1 MKVLAVT
8 CFTGGEELAAMT
20 QDCLL
25 KLADCVPKGVEFK
38 TSLLAQGWTV
48 LPTCPIGTLSLA
60 PENIGFAYG
69 MNQAINNGAKTW
81 WPDDPDFVLCFNND
95 LQFPNKGWLRKLID
109 IAEQAPDQILVPATD
124 SAAIRIQSGPR
135 SKPSFPVQE
144 SSAYCWLVPFAW
156 CQWLKETHGFWL
168 FDEDFAPAYG
178 EDNWTAFLL
187 SKQFGPKVFR
197 YVPRSFV
204 KHLRARTS
212 RTVKIDRK
220 ASNRT
225 LVDKLNQELS
235 DPGLRSDLR
244 QWARGLVKI
253 LSQRL

>member
-1 MKVLAVT
+1 MKILAVT
-8 CFTGGEELAAMT
+8 CMTGGEELAAMT

-25 KLADCVPKGVEFK
+25 ELKDCVPKDVELK
-38 TSLLAQGWTV
+38 TAVTAQGWTV
-48 LPTCPIGTLSLA
+48 LPTCPIGTLYLA

-69 MNQAINNGAKTW
+69 MNSAIAAGLTDGFK
-81 WPDDPDFVLCFNND
+81 PDAVLCFNND
-95 LQFPNKGWLRKLID
+95 LQFPSKVWLRKLTD

-124 SAAIRIQSGPR
+124 SAAIRIQPGPR

-156 CQWLKETHGFWL
+156 CQWLKETYGFWL

-187 SKQFGPKVFR
+187 SKQFGGNVFR

-212 RTVKIDRK
+212 RTIKHDRK
-220 ASNRT
+220 ASNQV
-225 LVDKLNQELS
+225 LVDKLRGELK
-235 DPGLRSDLR
+235 DPYLRPDLR
-244 QWARGLVKI
+244 RWAERYVSI
-253 LSQRL
+253 LKRRI